1 MFLQRVQPIFNEVKG
16 KMRNKMKNIVKVW
29 RSSTAF
35 LLSAFSFLILITSC
49 SNELDEAL
57 QPASNGTLQFV
68 VSDFPTF
75 GEGTQTRAI
84 GTQDEGK
91 TAWANEDKILVHLY
105 SQKYGDQAVTLTFDA
120 ENNTWESDGGTLS
133 YLENETPTITAVYA
147 PDCGIKDNTIVLS
160 EGKKYGTAEYI
171 PANTTI
177 EGNKLKISF
186 ESGRTYSRL
195 RIAGLSNQ
203 TLTVTTTDFTPAGAT
218 SVATEP
224 YTLTTDEKGNAYLYG
239 TFAEGATVKVKKGD
253 VTLTDYTFTFTT
265 ELIQSYALDAR
276 PVIDGTLGGKATA
289 EESDITALVEQ
300 LKAYVD
306 NGITTIIVP
315 GSEPA
320 LIEMDSWTNT
330 AIGEAIYRLS
340 GSDDYDENNPYNGK
354 IDLILQDVTEIVD
367 QEFYSAWAL
376 NSITLPKVI
385 KIGDEA
391 FHRTWFLKT
400 ITFESV
406 LTEVNE
412 TGGVMFAQVG
422 KEVDGCNLFIN
433 CGQMKENSVPTPDL
447 TTNTWK
453 FKFENEFKSI
463 TLTHTGDCDECKAL

>member
-1 MFLQRVQPIFNEVKG
+1 MRKNNILNWIKLSSFIF
-16 KMRNKMKNIVKVW
+16 
-29 RSSTAF
+29 A
-35 LLSAFSFLILITSC
+35 LSALFASC

-57 QPASNGTLQFV
+57 QPSNNGTLQFV
-68 VSDFPTF
+68 VSDFPMF
-75 GEGTQTRAI
+75 GEGTQTRVI

-91 TAWANEDKILVHLY
+91 TAWADGDNILVDLY

-147 PDCGIKDNTIVLS
+147 PDCEIK
-160 EGKKYGTAEYI
+160 EGQIALQDGKQYGEAEYI
-171 PANTTI
+171 LARTTI
-177 EGNKLKISF
+177 SENSLDINF

-195 RIAGLSNQ
+195 RIATMSNAS
-203 TLTVTTTDFTPAGAT
+203 LTVSTEGFTPAGAT
-218 SVATEP
+218 EVATAA
-224 YTLTTDEKGNAYLYG
+224 YTLTTDNNGNAFLYG
-239 TFAEGATVKVKKGD
+239 VFAEDATVIVKQGNVVLK
-253 VTLTDYTFTFTT
+253 DYTFTAEKNPNGT
-265 ELIQSYALDAR
+265 EYNKSYALDAT

-320 LIEMDSWTNT
+320 LIEMDLWTNT

-463 TLTHTGDCDECKAL
+463 TLTHTGECDECKANQ